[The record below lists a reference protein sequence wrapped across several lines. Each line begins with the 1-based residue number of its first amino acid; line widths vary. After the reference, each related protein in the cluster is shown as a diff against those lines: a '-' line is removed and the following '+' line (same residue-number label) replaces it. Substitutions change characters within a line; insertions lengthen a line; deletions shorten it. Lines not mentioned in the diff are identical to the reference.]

1 MSECPTTTLPG
12 GEELP
17 RLGFGTWRL
26 EGQTATAAVDV
37 ALENGYRHVDT
48 AEGYGN
54 EAAVGAAIADSDLDR
69 EDVFLTSKVLPK
81 HLDYESLIAACET
94 SLERLGV
101 DALDLYLIHWPNPAV
116 SIRETLDA
124 MATLHDRGLV
134 ANVGVSNF
142 TAYQLSVALHV
153 SDVPIAVNQIEFH
166 PWYQQPDVIEYCHER
181 DVVVEAAAPFG
192 RTEVFADDVVQDL
205 AETYGKT
212 PPQIVLRWALQRDVV
227 PLPRSGT
234 ATHVRENAECLGW
247 ELDPAD
253 VERLNERD
261 RGHAVYDT
269 GARDWSDEVW
279 GIAA

>member
-1 MSECPTTTLPG
+1 MSECPATRLPG
-12 GEELP
+12 GDELP
-17 RLGFGTWRL
+17 TLGFGTWRL
-26 EGQTATAAVDV
+26 EGQTATAAVEV
-37 ALENGYRHVDT
+37 ALESGYRHVDT

-54 EAAVGAAIADSDLDR
+54 EAAVGAAIANSDLAR

-81 HLDYESLIAACET
+81 HLDYESVIDACEA

-101 DALDLYLIHWPNPAV
+101 DQLDLYLIHWPNPAI
-116 SIRETLDA
+116 SIRETFDA
-124 MATLHDRGLV
+124 MATLRDRGLV

-153 SDVPIAVNQIEFH
+153 ADVPIAVNQIEFH
-166 PWYQQPDVIEYCHER
+166 PWHQQPDVIEYCQER
-181 DVVVEAAAPFG
+181 GVVVEAAAPFG
-192 RTEVFADDVVQDL
+192 RTEVFADDVVQEL
-205 AETYGKT
+205 AEDYGTT
-212 PPQIVLRWALQRDVV
+212 PAQIVLRWALQRDVV

-234 ATHVRENAECLGW
+234 ATHVRENVGCLGW
-247 ELDPAD
+247 ELDSTD